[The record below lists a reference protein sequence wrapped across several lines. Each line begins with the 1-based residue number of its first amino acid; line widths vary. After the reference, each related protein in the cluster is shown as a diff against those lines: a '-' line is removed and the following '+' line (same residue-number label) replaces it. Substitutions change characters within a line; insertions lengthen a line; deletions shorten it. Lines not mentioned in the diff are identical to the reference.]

1 MERRKSGGLIRRFR
15 TAPLSRMIT
24 LLCLEDGKKF
34 KMLKRHLMTNNGMT
48 PDEYRALG
56 LAGKLFRGRSRIFSD
71 AGAISPGKAAS
82 VASLERSPAPERRRP
97 RSLPLRDARRN
108 LRTRA
113 IRKAQQVDPLRMLA
127 SCQPSSPVT
136 VGRSFDKAEQCRRH

>member
-56 LAGKLFRGRSRIFSD
+56 LAGKLIRGRSRIFSD
-71 AGAISPGKAAS
+71 AG
-82 VASLERSPAPERRRP
+82 RSRPEKRP
-97 RSLPLRDARRN
+97 RSQAWREARRQKGGGHEAF
-108 LRTRA
+108 R
-113 IRKAQQVDPLRMLA
+113 
-127 SCQPSSPVT
+127 
-136 VGRSFDKAEQCRRH
+136 